1 MNRLEFIRKEEKKY
15 HDYCYDNYK
24 LFEEG
29 SWLHKPVQTVIDLIP
44 LFEGKDNP
52 SMLDLGTGVG
62 RNSIPLA
69 QAIKE
74 NGGTVMCVDL
84 LDSALQKLNQYSEEY
99 EVKEVIQT
107 EKADIGNYE
116 IKPNN
121 FDFIVAVS
129 SLEHVQSE
137 EGFGKV
143 VQRMADG
150 TKYNGINCIIVNSEV
165 EEIDMDT
172 NKKLDALMEIN
183 IPTEEMMNKLRQIY
197 DGLEV
202 LSIIIKPLEYKIIR
216 NEKSVLLKTNAITYA
231 VRKNNL

>member
-1 MNRLEFIRKEEKKY
+1 MNRIEFIRKEEKKY

-29 SWLHKPVQTVIDLIP
+29 SWLHKPVKTVIDLIS
-44 LFEGKDNP
+44 LFDGKDDL
-52 SMLDLGTGVG
+52 SVLDLGSGVG

-74 NGGTVMCVDL
+74 NGGTVVCVDL

-107 EKADIGNYE
+107 EKADIGNYD

-137 EGFGKV
+137 EVFGKV

-150 TKYNGINCIIVNSEV
+150 TKYNGINYIIVNSEV

-172 NKKLDALMEIN
+172 NKKLDALMN
-183 IPTEEMMNKLRQIY
+183 GDKHSNR
-197 DGLEV
+197 
-202 LSIIIKPLEYKIIR
+202 R
-216 NEKSVLLKTNAITYA
+216 NDE
-231 VRKNNL
+231 